1 MVSIMRGVVVVSTT
15 LQGVSVFPNSGAQ
28 SERVLLS
35 TTHFFWSAATT
46 SSMTC
51 TVQNGKASDI
61 YLTVTPCCDFHPDE
75 SSPLVI
81 ESNFCSRIHS
91 IVEKADRPR
100 RREQGESDSAPRS
113 AHQIRCERRIVILSG
128 DLLAVPTFLSV
139 DSWGSFF
146 QMKHMLQTNFSRESI
161 HV

>member
-1 MVSIMRGVVVVSTT
+1 MVSIMGGVVVVSTT

-75 SSPLVI
+75 SSPLLSLNPI
-81 ESNFCSRIHS
+81 
-91 IVEKADRPR
+91 
-100 RREQGESDSAPRS
+100 SAQEFIPS
-113 AHQIRCERRIVILSG
+113 LKRRIVQGGGSKAKVILPR
-128 DLLAVPTFLSV
+128 DPRIKFDA
-139 DSWGSFF
+139 
-146 QMKHMLQTNFSRESI
+146 KEES
-161 HV
+161 